1 MREKRGTKVHYL
13 HGVCLPHGVALERNN
28 GSERRIWGRDE
39 TTFRDSGVRGI
50 SHSGTPPFRN
60 SEGVWGCALAPPIP
74 GMSTYFA
81 RTDSMDHL
89 PKPDHQRTTVFSYS
103 ERRRAVRVELCGELH
118 AQAAALDL
126 PVLLL
131 DISKTGFSMHST
143 FDFMVDSTHDFRFT
157 PAADP
162 PACMI
167 LTARVVQ
174 TTVRKGGNR
183 KPSYVVGLEF
193 MDRADERVD
202 FAIRRLLAILAVAG
216 VWSDADGAD

>member
-1 MREKRGTKVHYL
+1 
-13 HGVCLPHGVALERNN
+13 
-28 GSERRIWGRDE
+28 
-39 TTFRDSGVRGI
+39 
-50 SHSGTPPFRN
+50 
-60 SEGVWGCALAPPIP
+60 
-74 GMSTYFA
+74 
-81 RTDSMDHL
+81 MDHL
-89 PKPDHQRTTVFSYS
+89 PKPDDHRITVFSDG
-103 ERRRAVRVELCGELH
+103 ERRRAVRVELCGEVH

-157 PAADP
+157 AAADP
-162 PACMI
+162 SACMI

-174 TTVRKGGNR
+174 TTVRTGGNR

-202 FAIRRLLAILAVAG
+202 FAIRSLLAIVLNHR
-216 VWSDADGAD
+216 

>member
-1 MREKRGTKVHYL
+1 T
-13 HGVCLPHGVALERNN
+13 CLLE
-28 GSERRIWGRDE
+28 
-39 TTFRDSGVRGI
+39 
-50 SHSGTPPFRN
+50 P
-60 SEGVWGCALAPPIP
+60 
-74 GMSTYFA
+74 
-81 RTDSMDHL
+81 MDHS
-89 PKPDHQRTTVFSYS
+89 PKPDHHPVTVFSYG
-103 ERRRAVRVELCGELH
+103 ERRRAVRVELCGEVH

-157 PAADP
+157 AAADP
-162 PACMI
+162 RACVI
-167 LTARVVQ
+167 LTARVVH

-202 FAIRRLLAILAVAG
+202 LAIRRVLAIVLNHP
-216 VWSDADGAD
+216 